1 MGAVYEGVNGE
12 TGESAAVKILAGS
25 LAAEEGFR
33 QRFEAEIEALRMLR
47 HPNIVRLFGFGEQEG
62 LLYYAMELVDGP
74 SLEQE
79 LRGGRR
85 FSWLETARIAIDTC
99 RALRHA
105 HDRGI
110 IHRDIKPANLL
121 LTAADQIKLSDFG
134 IARLFG
140 NSHLTAV
147 GNVLGTVEFMA
158 PEQADA
164 RPVGPRADLYSL
176 GGVMFA
182 LLTGRA
188 PFRAKSLAEMLDKQ
202 RSAQPEAA
210 SRYGADVP
218 RELDEIILQLLAKD
232 PEVRIPNAAIL
243 ARRLEAMVR
252 ALNRPA
258 RTDDELTS
266 TLPATTPQE
275 EAPFDPR
282 LPTRISDD
290 VPDPAAT
297 IDHPAPRVDDLP
309 QTKLT
314 SAFKAFLPAAA
325 PATSAEP
332 AASADRFTSVSE
344 EELGK
349 IHGDERHERPLV
361 SLHTWVLATALVIV
375 GLASWYL
382 LRPASADTL
391 YERIVATTASHTI
404 KSYRQAEGDIEEFL
418 VRFPHDARA
427 AGLREYSREIELDK
441 LETRFELRAK
451 GLLASQSLLP
461 VEMAYL
467 DAINCAKQDPS
478 RAVAKL
484 QALLDL
490 FSPRT
495 PQAGPKGRHKEL
507 AGPTAQCLEL
517 ARRRLKQLS
526 EQMDRSV
533 STELALIQSRL
544 DRADGLSTTDPDA
557 ARSIRRAV
565 IELYQDKEWATPAV
579 QRARKALGG
588 QRDEK

>member
-12 TGESAAVKILAGS
+12 TGESAAVKILASS
-25 LAAEEGFR
+25 LAGEEGFR

-79 LRGGRR
+79 LRNGRR
-85 FSWLETARIAIDTC
+85 FTWRETARIGIDTC

-140 NSHLTAV
+140 NSRLTTV

-164 RPVGPRADLYSL
+164 RPAGPRADLYSL

-182 LLTGRA
+182 LLSGRA

-202 RSAQPEAA
+202 RSAQPEAV
-210 SRYGADVP
+210 SRLVPEVP

-232 PEVRIPNAAIL
+232 PEARIPNATIL
-243 ARRLEAMVR
+243 ARRLEAMVH
-252 ALNRPA
+252 ALSRPA
-258 RTDDELTS
+258 ETARDEADTEQRSTPAAAPGSIVHVEAATDPSAAPRE
-266 TLPATTPQE
+266 PAPVD
-275 EAPFDPR
+275 PF
-282 LPTRISDD
+282 LPTRLSDD
-290 VPDPAAT
+290 LPDPAET
-297 IDHPAPRVDDLP
+297 IDHPVAPAEDLP
-309 QTKLT
+309 ETRQT
-314 SAFKAFLPAAA
+314 SAFRAFLPASPLAK
-325 PATSAEP
+325 PPEPVTSV
-332 AASADRFTSVSE
+332 DRFTSVPE

-349 IHGDERHERPLV
+349 IHRDEPRERPLV
-361 SLHTWVLATALVIV
+361 SLHTWVLAAALSIV
-375 GLASWYL
+375 GLSTWYL
-382 LRPASADTL
+382 LRPASADAL
-391 YERIVATTASHTI
+391 YERISVTTASHSI
-404 KSYRQAEGDIEEFL
+404 KSYRQAEADIGEFL
-418 VRFPHDARA
+418 MRYPHDPRA

-451 GLLASQSLLP
+451 GLLASESLLP
-461 VEMAYL
+461 VETAYL
-467 DAINCAKQDPS
+467 EAINCTKQDPS
-478 RAVAKL
+478 RGAAKL

-490 FSPRT
+490 FGPHGQKT
-495 PQAGPKGRHKEL
+495 GPKGRRAER

-517 ARRRLKQLS
+517 ARRRLKQLG
-526 EQMDRSV
+526 EQIDRST
-533 STELALIQSRL
+533 STELTSIQSRL
-544 DRADGLSTTDPDA
+544 DQADALSVRDPDA
-557 ARSIRRAV
+557 ARAMRRA
-565 IELYQDKEWATPAV
+565 
-579 QRARKALGG
+579 G
-588 QRDEK
+588 DEG